1 MGPCKYCHKHPDDCT
16 CASEARAVIFT
27 IQTESRKTSM
37 INKKECK
44 KYAHDKGYRLAPGWE
59 DALGDIIK
67 RVIDK
72 GIFYTKPA
80 KTIKPTD
87 ILRAMAGKN

>member
-1 MGPCKYCHKHPDDCT
+1 MGPCKHCHKEYRDCT
-16 CASEARAVIFT
+16 CRMIETGAIEI
-27 IQTESRKTSM
+27 ITESRKTSM